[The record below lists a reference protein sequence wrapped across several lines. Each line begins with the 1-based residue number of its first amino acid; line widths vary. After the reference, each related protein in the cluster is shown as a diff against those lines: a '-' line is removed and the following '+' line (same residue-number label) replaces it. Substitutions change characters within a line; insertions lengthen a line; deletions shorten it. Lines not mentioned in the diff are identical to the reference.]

1 MAITQNTA
9 QTVGLDARTAGDRD
23 ALLVAAGELE
33 DEIKRQ
39 IPRMDQ
45 ERKLPGELAE
55 TLADAGFFRMLAPAA
70 VGGLEMEPLAAAEAV
85 EALARVD
92 GSTGWAAMVG
102 AQWQWYV
109 ALLPLQ
115 GQERIFGQANLKVAG
130 ARKPGGKAR
139 RVEGGYRVSGQWGF
153 ASGCTYAGWLAGACV
168 VEDEPEAPPRKMPEV
183 RMVYLPASEATIRD
197 NWNTPGLRGT
207 GSNDFA
213 LDGVFVPEEC
223 TTISPEPGSAIHPG
237 PLYRGA
243 YQNLVYVL
251 QAAQALGVARG
262 AFDSFIALAAKRVR
276 WVATSGLADD
286 PVVRATAAEAEVLI
300 ASARAWLWA
309 AARDAWTTLVA
320 GGEPS
325 REQRLQ
331 LRLAITHAI
340 RASMRAADLLQDA
353 SGAAALAEEHPL
365 QRQWQ
370 DLRMAV
376 AHVQA
381 TQKIYELAGG
391 LLLGADLPVSPAL
404 I

>member
-1 MAITQNTA
+1 MAIAQNTA
-9 QTVGLDARTAGDRD
+9 QTVALEAEKAGDRD
-23 ALLVAAGELE
+23 ALFVAAGQLE
-33 DEIKRQ
+33 DEIRRQ

-70 VGGLEMEPLAAAEAV
+70 VGGLEMEPLAAGEVV
-85 EALARVD
+85 EALARID

-109 ALLPLQ
+109 ALLPQ
-115 GQERIFGQANLKVAG
+115 EGQARIFGHPNLKVAG

-153 ASGCTYAGWLAGACV
+153 ASGCTYADWLAAACV
-168 VEDEPEAPPRKMPEV
+168 VEEEPEAPPRKTPEV
-183 RMVYLPASEATIRD
+183 RVVYVPANEATILD
-197 NWNTPGLRGT
+197 NWRTPGLRGT
-207 GSNDFA
+207 GSNDFV

-223 TTISPEPGSAIHPG
+223 TTVSPEPGSALHPG
-237 PLYRGA
+237 PLYRSA
-243 YQNLVYVL
+243 YQNLAYVL

-262 AFDSFIALAAKRVR
+262 AFDSFVGLAAKRVR

-309 AARDAWTTLVA
+309 AAGDAWSTLVA

-325 REQRLQ
+325 LEQRVQ

-340 RASMRAADLLQDA
+340 RASMRAADLLQEA
-353 SGAAALAEEHPL
+353 SGAGALAEEHPL

-381 TQKIYELAGG
+381 TPKIFELTGG
-391 LLLGADLPVSPAL
+391 LLLGANVPVSPAL